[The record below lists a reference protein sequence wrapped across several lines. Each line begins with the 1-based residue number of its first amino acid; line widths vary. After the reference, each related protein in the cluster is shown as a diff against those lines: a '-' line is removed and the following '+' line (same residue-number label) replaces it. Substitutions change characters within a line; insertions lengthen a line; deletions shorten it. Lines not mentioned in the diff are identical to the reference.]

1 MNLQINTTIG
11 TIQGFQEDGIRKF
24 LGFPYA
30 SAPVGENRFR
40 NAKPLEK
47 QKEVIEAKQFSAKC
61 PQLQIPVAPDNG
73 LPHDEDCLYMNV
85 WAPASCEKAPVFFW
99 TTGGAFA
106 AGEGSSYD
114 GTPLVKR
121 GDVIVVTYNYRVG
134 VFGGFY
140 PLNRYEGLKDAYVPN
155 VGISDVLCAL
165 RFVHDNIAQF
175 GGDPDNI
182 TIAGESA
189 GAVLT
194 GLLAGMKETQGLFS
208 KVVLE
213 SFADMD
219 KFGIPGRDAAG
230 EFAASASLG
239 DGAKLLEMNG
249 AEIIAAQAAM
259 CGGMPPM
266 AGCSIVPDSNLMPV
280 PIWDMIAK
288 NTVGKAFIVGSNR
301 DEAAVFVPPELA
313 DTPQGEGMKQGMTAA
328 VFEQPTYAIA
338 DAAAANNRVYLYRF
352 DYVPEPMKQ
361 MGAFHSAEMDYVFG
375 TLPFADDEA
384 QQVSNTMMDAWL
396 GLMKNGDA
404 GWTQYTAETKIRHHF
419 DAKHYECEL

>member
-194 GLLAGMKETQGLFS
+194 GLLAGMKGTQELFS

-313 DTPQGEGMKQGMTAA
+313 GTPQGEGMKQGMTAA